1 MFGNLSVKVI
11 SLATRILSQTA
22 PGAPPSA
29 PSPATVN
36 SPPHPVFNTP
46 GALQMLLLAVYFLV
60 CVGLV
65 ASVLMQTTKS
75 EGLSGTIGGSTQS
88 VFRGSKGFEEK
99 MDSITS
105 YLAWAFLGLSFVIAL
120 FAFSRK

>member
-1 MFGNLSVKVI
+1 MFGSLSVKVI
-11 SLATRILSQTA
+11 SLATRLLSQTA
-22 PGAPPSA
+22 PAAPAA

-36 SPPHPVFNTP
+36 SPPNPVFHTP
-46 GALQMLLLAVYFLV
+46 GVLQMLLLAVYFLV

-65 ASVLMQTTKS
+65 AAVLMQTTKS

-88 VFRGSKGFEEK
+88 VFKGSKGFEEK
-99 MDSITS
+99 IDNITS
-105 YLAWAFLGLSFVIAL
+105 YLAWAFLALSFVIAL